1 MKKLKTITSHTG
13 LSGAGLGTRRSG
25 SIGFAPRCVTAAIPS
40 PYRYSPSI
48 AVQLWKDKPVVWF
61 EVAHKRYQVFEA
73 PDVIYPTDEEA
84 TRHHLA
90 EASWP
95 DGGS

>member
-1 MKKLKTITSHTG
+1 MKKLKTINSHSG
-13 LSGAGLGTRRSG
+13 LARWLAEVDQKAL
-25 SIGFAPRCVTAAIPS
+25 GFAPRSVTKHIPS
-40 PYRYSPSI
+40 PYRYSPS
-48 AVQLWKDKPVVWF
+48 VEVLSWKGKPVVWF